1 MKEKKFADVENW
13 RSRLV
18 WGVLL
23 AAVIFFLVIKPEEV
37 QADLIL
43 EPEDQFYQAHA
54 DQCEY
59 VDRSYY
65 TDGSVDFWTAP
76 NGRKKGSFPADTR
89 LQITHVYTDSQG
101 AQWGVFLE
109 QESGWV
115 LMADVYLDYDSRQ
128 FREDHEE
135 EILPGEEQ
143 VLPQGEKVVFWSYP
157 CSGENWGT
165 EELQQELKFSEFYT
179 DDQERLWGNVGYY
192 MGSRDF
198 WICLSEPGNQEIPM
212 EEEPPKVPGQAV
224 VIQGQTAEQGNAVSE
239 ETLEKIKEQG
249 SLPVWIFALPALLTV
264 AVAGGCIW
272 FFWLRKK

>member
-1 MKEKKFADVENW
+1 MREKKIAGVANW
-13 RSRLV
+13 RSRLF
-18 WGVLL
+18 WEVLL
-23 AAVIFFLVIKPEEV
+23 AAVIFFLAIKPEEV

-65 TDGSVDFWTAP
+65 TDGSVDLWTAP

-109 QESGWV
+109 QESGWI

-135 EILPGEEQ
+135 EILTGEEQ
-143 VLPQGEKVVFWSYP
+143 VLAEGEKVVFWSYP

-198 WICLSEPGNQEIPM
+198 WICLSEPENQEISM

-224 VIQGQTAEQGNAVSE
+224 ETQGETAEQENAVSE

-249 SLPVWIFALPALLTV
+249 SLPVWILVLPALLAV

>member
-23 AAVIFFLVIKPEEV
+23 AAVIFFLAIKPEEV

-65 TDGSVDFWTAP
+65 TDGSVDLWTAP

-109 QESGWV
+109 QESGWI

-135 EILPGEEQ
+135 EILTGEEQ
-143 VLPQGEKVVFWSYP
+143 VLAEGEKVVFWSYP

-198 WICLSEPGNQEIPM
+198 WICLSEPENQEISV

-224 VIQGQTAEQGNAVSE
+224 ETQGETAEQENAVSE

-249 SLPVWIFALPALLTV
+249 SLPVWILVLPALLAV

>member
-1 MKEKKFADVENW
+1 MREKKFAGVDNW

-89 LQITHVYTDSQG
+89 LQVTHVYTDSQG
-101 AQWGVFLE
+101 AQWGVFLD
-109 QESGWV
+109 QESGWI

-128 FREDHEE
+128 FREDHEG

-198 WICLSEPGNQEIPM
+198 WICLSEPENQEISM

-224 VIQGQTAEQGNAVSE
+224 ETQGETAEQENAVSE

-249 SLPVWIFALPALLTV
+249 SLPVWIFALPALLAV

>member
-1 MKEKKFADVENW
+1 MFWE
-13 RSRLV
+13 
-18 WGVLL
+18 VLL
-23 AAVIFFLVIKPEEV
+23 AAVIFFLAIKPEEV

-89 LQITHVYTDSQG
+89 LQVTHVYTDSQG
-101 AQWGVFLE
+101 AQWGVFLD
-109 QESGWV
+109 QESGWI

-143 VLPQGEKVVFWSYP
+143 VLAEGEKAVFWSYP
-157 CSGENWGT
+157 CSGEDWGT

-179 DDQERLWGNVGYY
+179 DSQERLWGNVGYY

-198 WICLSEPGNQEIPM
+198 WICLSEPENQEISM

-224 VIQGQTAEQGNAVSE
+224 ETQGETAEQENAVSE

-249 SLPVWIFALPALLTV
+249 SLPVWILVLPALLAV

>member
-1 MKEKKFADVENW
+1 MREKKFAGVANW
-13 RSRLV
+13 RSRLF
-18 WGVLL
+18 WKVLL
-23 AAVIFFLVIKPEEV
+23 AAVIFFLAIKPEEV

-65 TDGSVDFWTAP
+65 TDGSVDLWTAP

-109 QESGWV
+109 QESGWI

-135 EILPGEEQ
+135 EILTGEEQ
-143 VLPQGEKVVFWSYP
+143 VLAEGEKVVFWSYP

-198 WICLSEPGNQEIPM
+198 WICLSEPENQEISV

-224 VIQGQTAEQGNAVSE
+224 ETQGETAEQENAVSE

-249 SLPVWIFALPALLTV
+249 SLPVWILVLPALLAV

>member
-1 MKEKKFADVENW
+1 MRERKFAGVKNW
-13 RSRLV
+13 RSWLF

-23 AAVIFFLVIKPEEV
+23 AAVIFSLVIKPEEV
-37 QADLIL
+37 RADLIL

-59 VDRSYY
+59 VNRSYY

-89 LQITHVYTDSQG
+89 LQITHIYTDSQG
-101 AQWGVFLE
+101 AQWGVFLD
-109 QESGWV
+109 QESGWI

-143 VLPQGEKVVFWSYP
+143 VLAEGEKVVFWSYP

-179 DDQERLWGNVGYY
+179 DSQERLWGNVGYY

-198 WICLSEPGNQEIPM
+198 WICLSEPRNQEIPM

-224 VIQGQTAEQGNAVSE
+224 ETQGQTAEQENAVSE

-249 SLPVWIFALPALLTV
+249 SLPVWILVLPALLTV

>member
-1 MKEKKFADVENW
+1 MREKKIAGVANW
-13 RSRLV
+13 RSRLF
-18 WGVLL
+18 WEVLL
-23 AAVIFFLVIKPEEV
+23 AAVIFFLAIKPEEV

-59 VDRSYY
+59 VDRNYY
-65 TDGSVDFWTAP
+65 TDGSVDLWTAP

-109 QESGWV
+109 QESGWI

-135 EILPGEEQ
+135 EILTGEEQ
-143 VLPQGEKVVFWSYP
+143 VLAEGEKVVFWSYP

-198 WICLSEPGNQEIPM
+198 WICLSEPENQEISV

-224 VIQGQTAEQGNAVSE
+224 ETQGETAEQENAVSE

-249 SLPVWIFALPALLTV
+249 SLPVWILVLPALLAV

>member
-1 MKEKKFADVENW
+1 MREKKFAGVDNW
-13 RSRLV
+13 RSWLF
-18 WGVLL
+18 WEVLL
-23 AAVIFFLVIKPEEV
+23 AGVIFFLAIKPEEV

-101 AQWGVFLE
+101 AQWGVFLD
-109 QESGWV
+109 QESGWI

-135 EILPGEEQ
+135 EILTGEEQ
-143 VLPQGEKVVFWSYP
+143 VLAEGEKVVFWSYP

-198 WICLSEPGNQEIPM
+198 WICLSEPENQEIPM

-224 VIQGQTAEQGNAVSE
+224 ETQGETAEQENAVSE

-249 SLPVWIFALPALLTV
+249 SLPVWILVLPALLAV

>member
-1 MKEKKFADVENW
+1 M
-13 RSRLV
+13 V

-59 VDRSYY
+59 VDRNYY

-89 LQITHVYTDSQG
+89 LQVTHVYTDSQG

-109 QESGWV
+109 QESGWI

-135 EILPGEEQ
+135 EILTGEEQ
-143 VLPQGEKVVFWSYP
+143 VLAEGEKVVFWSYP

-179 DDQERLWGNVGYY
+179 DSQERLWGNVGYY

-224 VIQGQTAEQGNAVSE
+224 VIQGQTAEQENAVSE

-249 SLPVWIFALPALLTV
+249 SLPVWILVLPALLAV

>member
-1 MKEKKFADVENW
+1 M
-13 RSRLV
+13 V

-59 VDRSYY
+59 VDRNYY

-89 LQITHVYTDSQG
+89 LQVTHVYTDSQG
-101 AQWGVFLE
+101 AQWGVFLD
-109 QESGWV
+109 QESGWI

-135 EILPGEEQ
+135 EILTGEEQ
-143 VLPQGEKVVFWSYP
+143 VLAEGEKVVFWSYP

-198 WICLSEPGNQEIPM
+198 WICLSEPENQEISM

-224 VIQGQTAEQGNAVSE
+224 ETQGETAEQENAVSE

>member
-1 MKEKKFADVENW
+1 MREKKFAGVANW
-13 RSRLV
+13 RSRLF
-18 WGVLL
+18 WEVLF
-23 AAVIFFLVIKPEEV
+23 AAVIFFLAINPEEV

-65 TDGSVDFWTAP
+65 TDGSVDLWTAP

-89 LQITHVYTDSQG
+89 LQVTHVYTDSQG
-101 AQWGVFLE
+101 AQWGVFLD
-109 QESGWV
+109 QESGWI

-143 VLPQGEKVVFWSYP
+143 VLAEGEKVVFWSYP

-198 WICLSEPGNQEIPM
+198 WICLSEPENQEISM

-224 VIQGQTAEQGNAVSE
+224 ETQGETAEQENAVSE

-249 SLPVWIFALPALLTV
+249 SLPVWILVLPALLAV

>member
-1 MKEKKFADVENW
+1 MREKKFAGVANW
-13 RSRLV
+13 RSRLF
-18 WGVLL
+18 WEVLL
-23 AAVIFFLVIKPEEV
+23 AAVIFFLAIKPEEV

-65 TDGSVDFWTAP
+65 TDGSVDLWTAP

-109 QESGWV
+109 QESGWI

-135 EILPGEEQ
+135 EILTGEEQ
-143 VLPQGEKVVFWSYP
+143 VLAEGEKVVFWSYP
-157 CSGENWGT
+157 CSGGNWGT

-198 WICLSEPGNQEIPM
+198 WICLSEPENQEISM

-224 VIQGQTAEQGNAVSE
+224 ETQGETAEQENAVSE

-249 SLPVWIFALPALLTV
+249 SLPVWILVLPALLAV

>member
-23 AAVIFFLVIKPEEV
+23 AGVIFFLVIKPEEV

-101 AQWGVFLE
+101 AQWGVFLD

>member
-1 MKEKKFADVENW
+1 MREKKFADVDNW

-198 WICLSEPGNQEIPM
+198 WICLSEPENQEISM

-224 VIQGQTAEQGNAVSE
+224 ETQGETAEQENAVSE

-249 SLPVWIFALPALLTV
+249 SLPVWIFALPALLAV

>member
-1 MKEKKFADVENW
+1 MREKKFAGVDNW
-13 RSRLV
+13 RSWLF
-18 WGVLL
+18 WEVLL
-23 AAVIFFLVIKPEEV
+23 AGVIFFLAIKPEEV

-65 TDGSVDFWTAP
+65 TDGSVDLWTAP

-109 QESGWV
+109 QESGWI

-135 EILPGEEQ
+135 EILTGEEQ
-143 VLPQGEKVVFWSYP
+143 VLAEGEKVVFWSYP

-198 WICLSEPGNQEIPM
+198 WICLSEPENQEIPM

-224 VIQGQTAEQGNAVSE
+224 ETQGETAEQENAVSE

-249 SLPVWIFALPALLTV
+249 SLPVWILVLPALLAV

>member
-1 MKEKKFADVENW
+1 MREKKFAGVDNW

-23 AAVIFFLVIKPEEV
+23 AVVIFFLAIKPEEV

-101 AQWGVFLE
+101 AQWGVFLD
-109 QESGWV
+109 QKSGWI

-143 VLPQGEKVVFWSYP
+143 VLAEGERVVFWSYP

-179 DDQERLWGNVGYY
+179 DSQERLWGNVGYY

-224 VIQGQTAEQGNAVSE
+224 VIQGQTAKQENAVSE

>member
-1 MKEKKFADVENW
+1 MREKKFAGVDNW
-13 RSRLV
+13 RSWLF

-101 AQWGVFLE
+101 AQWGVFLD
-109 QESGWV
+109 QESGWI

-198 WICLSEPGNQEIPM
+198 WICLSEPENQEISM

-224 VIQGQTAEQGNAVSE
+224 VIQGQTAEQENAVSE

-249 SLPVWIFALPALLTV
+249 SLPVWIFALPALLAV

>member
-1 MKEKKFADVENW
+1 MREKKFAGVANW
-13 RSRLV
+13 RSRLF
-18 WGVLL
+18 WEVLL

-65 TDGSVDFWTAP
+65 TDGSVDLWTAP

-135 EILPGEEQ
+135 EILTGEEQ
-143 VLPQGEKVVFWSYP
+143 VLAEGEKVVFWSYP

-198 WICLSEPGNQEIPM
+198 WICLSEPENQEISM

-224 VIQGQTAEQGNAVSE
+224 ETQGETAEQENAVSE

-249 SLPVWIFALPALLTV
+249 SLPVWILVLPALLAV

>member
-1 MKEKKFADVENW
+1 MREKKFADVDNW

-198 WICLSEPGNQEIPM
+198 WICLSEPENQEIPM

-224 VIQGQTAEQGNAVSE
+224 ETQGETAEQENAVSE

-249 SLPVWIFALPALLTV
+249 SLPVWILVLPALLAV

>member
-101 AQWGVFLE
+101 AQWGVFLD
-109 QESGWV
+109 QESGWI

-135 EILPGEEQ
+135 EILTGEEQ
-143 VLPQGEKVVFWSYP
+143 VLAEGEKVVFWSYP

-198 WICLSEPGNQEIPM
+198 WICLSEPENQEISM

-224 VIQGQTAEQGNAVSE
+224 ETQGETAEQENAVSE

>member
-23 AAVIFFLVIKPEEV
+23 AGVIFFLVIKPEEV

-65 TDGSVDFWTAP
+65 TDGSVDLWTAP

-109 QESGWV
+109 QESGWI

-143 VLPQGEKVVFWSYP
+143 VLAEGEKAVFWSYP

-198 WICLSEPGNQEIPM
+198 WICLSEPRNQGIPM

-224 VIQGQTAEQGNAVSE
+224 ETQGQTAEQENAVSE

-249 SLPVWIFALPALLTV
+249 SLPVWTFALPALLTV
-264 AVAGGCIW
+264 AAAGGCIW

>member
-1 MKEKKFADVENW
+1 MREKKFAGVANW
-13 RSRLV
+13 RSRLF
-18 WGVLL
+18 WEVLL
-23 AAVIFFLVIKPEEV
+23 AAVIFFLAIKPEEV

-65 TDGSVDFWTAP
+65 TDGSVDLLTAP

-109 QESGWV
+109 QESGWI

-143 VLPQGEKVVFWSYP
+143 VLAEGEKVVFWSYP

-198 WICLSEPGNQEIPM
+198 WICLSEPENQEISM

-224 VIQGQTAEQGNAVSE
+224 ETQGETAEQENAVSE

-249 SLPVWIFALPALLTV
+249 SLPVWILVLPALLAV

>member
-1 MKEKKFADVENW
+1 MREKKFAGAENW
-13 RSRLV
+13 RSRLF

-23 AAVIFFLVIKPEEV
+23 VAVIFFLVIKPEEV

-89 LQITHVYTDSQG
+89 LQVTHVYTDSQG
-101 AQWGVFLE
+101 AQWGVFLD
-109 QESGWV
+109 QESGWI

-198 WICLSEPGNQEIPM
+198 WICLSEPENQEISM

-224 VIQGQTAEQGNAVSE
+224 ETQGETAEQENAVSE

-249 SLPVWIFALPALLTV
+249 SLPVWIFALPALLAV

>member
-89 LQITHVYTDSQG
+89 LQITYVYTDSQG

>member
-1 MKEKKFADVENW
+1 MREKKFADVDNW

-224 VIQGQTAEQGNAVSE
+224 VIQGQTAEQENAVSE

-249 SLPVWIFALPALLTV
+249 SLPVWILVLPALLAV

>member
-65 TDGSVDFWTAP
+65 TDGSVDLWTAP

-101 AQWGVFLE
+101 AQWGVFLD

-249 SLPVWIFALPALLTV
+249 SLPVWILVLPALLAV

>member
-1 MKEKKFADVENW
+1 MREKKFAGVDNW
-13 RSRLV
+13 RSRLF

-23 AAVIFFLVIKPEEV
+23 VAVIFFLVIKPEEV

-89 LQITHVYTDSQG
+89 LQVTHVYTDSQG
-101 AQWGVFLE
+101 AQWGVFLD
-109 QESGWV
+109 QESGWI

-198 WICLSEPGNQEIPM
+198 WICLSEPENQEISM

-224 VIQGQTAEQGNAVSE
+224 ETQGETAEQENAVSE
-239 ETLEKIKEQG
+239 ETMEKIKEQG
-249 SLPVWIFALPALLTV
+249 SLPVWIFALPALLAV

>member
-1 MKEKKFADVENW
+1 MREKKFAGVDNW
-13 RSRLV
+13 RSWLF

-23 AAVIFFLVIKPEEV
+23 VAVIFFLVIKPEEV

-89 LQITHVYTDSQG
+89 LQVTHVYTDSQG
-101 AQWGVFLE
+101 AQWGVFLD
-109 QESGWV
+109 QESGWI

-198 WICLSEPGNQEIPM
+198 WICLSEPENQEISM

-224 VIQGQTAEQGNAVSE
+224 ETQGQTAEQENAVSE
-239 ETLEKIKEQG
+239 ETLEKIKGQG

-264 AVAGGCIW
+264 VVAGGCIW

>member
-1 MKEKKFADVENW
+1 MREKKFAGVANW
-13 RSRLV
+13 RSRLF
-18 WGVLL
+18 WKVLL
-23 AAVIFFLVIKPEEV
+23 AAVIFFLAIKPEEV

-65 TDGSVDFWTAP
+65 TDGSVDLWTAP

-109 QESGWV
+109 QESGWI

-135 EILPGEEQ
+135 EILTGEEQ
-143 VLPQGEKVVFWSYP
+143 VLAEGEKVVFWSYP

-198 WICLSEPGNQEIPM
+198 WICLSEPENQEISV

-224 VIQGQTAEQGNAVSE
+224 ETQGETAEQENAVSE

-249 SLPVWIFALPALLTV
+249 SLPVWILVLPALLTV

>member
-1 MKEKKFADVENW
+1 MREKKFAGVDNW
-13 RSRLV
+13 RSRLF

-23 AAVIFFLVIKPEEV
+23 VAVIFFLVIKPEEV

-89 LQITHVYTDSQG
+89 LQVTHVYTDSQG
-101 AQWGVFLE
+101 AQWGVFLD
-109 QESGWV
+109 QESGWI

-198 WICLSEPGNQEIPM
+198 WICLSEPENQEISM

-224 VIQGQTAEQGNAVSE
+224 ETQGETAEQENAVSE

-249 SLPVWIFALPALLTV
+249 SLPVWIFALPALLAV

>member
-1 MKEKKFADVENW
+1 MREKKFAGVANW
-13 RSRLV
+13 RSRLF
-18 WGVLL
+18 WKVLL
-23 AAVIFFLVIKPEEV
+23 AAVIFFLAIKPEEV

-65 TDGSVDFWTAP
+65 TDGSVDLWTAP

-109 QESGWV
+109 QESGWI

-135 EILPGEEQ
+135 EILTGEEQ
-143 VLPQGEKVVFWSYP
+143 VLAEGEKVVFWSYP

-198 WICLSEPGNQEIPM
+198 WICLSEPENQEISM

-224 VIQGQTAEQGNAVSE
+224 ETQGETAEQENAVSE

-249 SLPVWIFALPALLTV
+249 SLPVWILVLPALLAV